1 MHKLLLFM
9 IIKLKFDRM
18 KKFICMSLIIL
29 YGSCASQ
36 KEVRTDDLSLKLG
49 LIKTRCFGKCPVYEF
64 RVYENGDMVYHGIKN
79 VNKTGTFIVRLTKKE
94 VLKLEEEFR
103 DTGFV
108 ELQIPKQKVIRDM
121 PFVVLTFENK
131 VIRYQPGDEPAV
143 LKDLVLKIEEMIER
157 KIGV

>member
-1 MHKLLLFM
+1 
-9 IIKLKFDRM
+9 M
-18 KKFICMSLIIL
+18 KKLICMSLIIL

-36 KEVRTDDLSLKLG
+36 KKVHTDDLNLKLG
-49 LIKTRCFGKCPVYEF
+49 VTKTKCFGKCPVYEF

-79 VNKTGTFIVRLTKKE
+79 VDKIGTYIVRLTKNE
-94 VLKLEEEFR
+94 MSRLEEEFKA
-103 DTGFV
+103 TGFV

-131 VIRYQPGDEPAV
+131 VIRYQPGGEPAV